1 MGHGPAARAVT
12 KEDEMDATRGG
23 EMTAMLARLGSAWGW
38 IVAYGVATVLAGVV
52 ALVWPSSTLV
62 VIAIIFAVQLLVGA
76 VYQFVF
82 AFAVP
87 NESGWLRALFALLS
101 VFSFVVAIYLFAH
114 VGLTLLVLATVIGI
128 YWIALGIIEL
138 FLAIGHSEL
147 RWRPWI
153 GITGV
158 LSIVAG
164 GVVVIFPISSLFFLT
179 IFLGFWLV
187 IFGVTLIVR
196 GFGLRSAAQ
205 VTKPVATIPAA

>member
-62 VIAIIFAVQLLVGA
+62 VIAIIFAAQLLVGA

-101 VFSFVVAIYLFAH
+101 IFSFVVAIYLFAH

-153 GITGV
+153 GITGL

-196 GFGLRSAAQ
+196 GLGLRSAAQ
-205 VTKPVATIPAA
+205 VTKPVATSSAA